1 VSKGRAVIL
10 FVLIAADF
18 LFINY
23 PGVKIILYAGV
34 LLILFS
40 RVYTMIVKAN
50 ISIERK
56 SMNSILF
63 TGLNDESVLTAAN
76 KSIIPFHALLIS
88 DYADLR
94 VSDKQ
99 SHIFLGSVG
108 GGEKKDFTFTLYG
121 RKRGKYS
128 IGPTRVTFTDCLGLF
143 SFMEEIKTVRDVIV
157 LPRIYKIPQPGFKSL
172 QPQGVIKNSVPIYED
187 PSIITGVR
195 EYENGDDIKK
205 INWKISARH
214 SRFYIN
220 TYQHSISSNSMVLL
234 NLSDR
239 DLDYREKE
247 FYAGR
252 LIEVCASLFN
262 ELYAIKQSFSLVS
275 NGSRDG
281 SGQALITPSGKSEN
295 HFISILTDL
304 ALIEPGKDI
313 PLSSLFGSLK
323 SIRWGLSVYL
333 ITTRIDKESLSFL
346 MDLRR
351 RGHSVS
357 IIYAGPELRIDMSFW
372 NIGFQTFYAE
382 WKDDLINLNRL

>member
-1 VSKGRAVIL
+1 MKTGRAAIL

-34 LLILFS
+34 LLIVTS
-40 RVYTMIVKAN
+40 RFYTMIVKAN

-56 SMNSILF
+56 SLNSILF
-63 TGLNDESVLTAAN
+63 TGLNDESVLSAAN

-94 VSDKQ
+94 VSAMQ

-108 GGEKKDFTFTLYG
+108 GKEKKDFTFTLYG

-128 IGPTRVTFTDCLGLF
+128 IGPTRVSFMDCLGLF
-143 SFMEEIKTVRDVIV
+143 SFIKEIDTVREVIV
-157 LPRIYKIPQPGFKSL
+157 LPKIYKIPRPGFKSL
-172 QPQGVIKNSVPIYED
+172 QPQGVIKNKVPIYED
-187 PSIITGVR
+187 PSIIAGVR

-214 SRFYIN
+214 GRFYIN
-220 TYQHSISSNSMVLL
+220 TYQHSISSNSLVLL

-239 DLDYREKE
+239 DLDYRDKE

-262 ELYAIKQSFSLVS
+262 ELYAIKQSFSLAS
-275 NGSRDG
+275 NGSKNG
-281 SGQALITPSGKSEN
+281 SGQALITPAGKSEN

-304 ALIEPGKDI
+304 ALIEPGDS

-323 SIRWGLSVYL
+323 NIRWGLSIYM
-333 ITTRIDKESLSFL
+333 ITTRLDRESLGFL

-357 IIYAGPELRIDMSFW
+357 IIYAGPELRHDMSFW

-382 WKDDLINLNRL
+382 WRDDLINLNRL